1 MSTRVSIF
9 RADITD
15 VEFGHIGYRPM
26 RRAPNVALIGV
37 MLAALILIAVVA
49 YTAWMRLTVSG
60 NVETAE
66 SAGFA
71 AAVKIGGPFTLTNH
85 FGEKVTDSTYQ
96 GRFLLV
102 YFGYGY
108 CPDICTTELAYM
120 AATLDAMGPAG
131 TEVQPLFI
139 TLDPE
144 RDTFKF
150 LSEYVTQFHSNFVG
164 LTGTPAEIASVAK
177 SYRVFY
183 RRVESE
189 EASEYLM
196 DHSGFVYL
204 MGPDGS
210 FLTMF
215 RGGTNP
221 ESIGK
226 TIITYVQKGKARARN

>member
-1 MSTRVSIF
+1 
-9 RADITD
+9 
-15 VEFGHIGYRPM
+15 M

-37 MLAALILIAVVA
+37 MLAALVLIAVVA

-60 NVETAE
+60 NAGTAE
-66 SAGFA
+66 SAGFE

-85 FGEKVTDSTYQ
+85 FGKKVTASTYQ
-96 GRFLLV
+96 GRFLFV

-108 CPDICTTELAYM
+108 CPDICPTELANM
-120 AATLDAMGPAG
+120 AATLDAMGPASA
-131 TEVQPLFI
+131 EVQPLFI
-139 TLDPE
+139 TVDPE
-144 RDTFKF
+144 RDTVKF
-150 LSEYVTQFHSNFVG
+150 LSEYVTQFHSHFVG

-183 RRVESE
+183 RKVDSE
-189 EASEYLM
+189 ESTEYLM
-196 DHSGFVYL
+196 DHSGFIYL

-226 TIITYVQKGKARARN
+226 TIATYVQKGKAGA